1 MVNLYK
7 IRKQLV
13 IIDLK
18 WIMIFFFSKVM
29 KVYERGLATERNAQT
44 FFIQSNPP
52 PGKHL
57 PGGWLIEQ
65 NLEERLHFKGW

>member
-18 WIMIFFFSKVM
+18 WIMIFFFFEG
-29 KVYERGLATERNAQT
+29 YEGL
-44 FFIQSNPP
+44 
-52 PGKHL
+52 
-57 PGGWLIEQ
+57 
-65 NLEERLHFKGW
+65 